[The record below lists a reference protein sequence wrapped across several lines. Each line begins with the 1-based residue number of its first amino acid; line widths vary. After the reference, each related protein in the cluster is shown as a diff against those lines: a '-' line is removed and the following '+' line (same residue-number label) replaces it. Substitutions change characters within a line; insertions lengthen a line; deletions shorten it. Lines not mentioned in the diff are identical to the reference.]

1 MQAGPAKSP
10 VTDHRHL
17 ARTPVSASS
26 RPGLAGSWTMPIENA
41 AAFVAPFR
49 VTNGKKFALSDYAC
63 DDMGG
68 HDLTKAEGKVLLEEG
83 KVVLKALQD
92 RLFADDSWSVLMILQ
107 AMDAAG
113 KDSTIEHVMSGVNPQ
128 GCQVHSFKA
137 PSTEE
142 LDHDFLWRT
151 AKALPERG
159 RIGIHNRSYYEEV
172 LVVRV
177 HPEFLGAQH
186 LPPNSIAK
194 KAGSDRFWG
203 ERLEAIADHE
213 RHLAR
218 SGMKIMKFFLHVSK
232 DEQKKRQLSRIDDA
246 HKNWKFNARD
256 VSERAY
262 WDDYMAAYEEAI
274 RATAA
279 PHAPWYVIPADR
291 KWFMRL
297 AVMQAILAEL
307 HELDLKYPTL
317 SVEAIAKLAEARK
330 ALMES

>member
-1 MQAGPAKSP
+1 
-10 VTDHRHL
+10 
-17 ARTPVSASS
+17 
-26 RPGLAGSWTMPIENA
+26 MPIKDA
-41 AAFVAPFR
+41 ATFVEPFR
-49 VTNGKKFALSDYAC
+49 VTNGKKFSLADYPTNGL
-63 DDMGG
+63 GG
-68 HDLTKAEGKVLLEEG
+68 HDLTKAEGKALLDEG
-83 KVVLKALQD
+83 KVKLHEMQE
-92 RLFADDSWSVLMILQ
+92 RLYAADQWSVLMILQ

-137 PSTEE
+137 PSPEE

-177 HPEFLGAQH
+177 HPEFLGGQR
-186 LPPNSIAK
+186 LPENGLAK
-194 KAGSDRFWG
+194 KAGSEKFWA

-218 SGMKIMKFFLHVSK
+218 AGTKLMKFFLHVSK
-232 DEQKKRQLSRIDDA
+232 DEQKQRQLERIDDP

-256 VSERAY
+256 VAERAH
-262 WDDYMAAYEEAI
+262 WDEYMAAYEAAI
-274 RATAA
+274 RATATE
-279 PHAPWYVIPADR
+279 HAPWYVIPADR

-297 AVMQAILAEL
+297 AVMQAVIAEM
-307 HELDLKYPTL
+307 ESLDLEYPTL
-317 SVEAIAKLAEARK
+317 SAEATAKLAEARK
-330 ALMES
+330 ALEES

>member
-1 MQAGPAKSP
+1 
-10 VTDHRHL
+10 
-17 ARTPVSASS
+17 
-26 RPGLAGSWTMPIENA
+26 MPIDNA
-41 AAFVAPFR
+41 ARFVAPFR
-49 VTNGKKFALSDYAC
+49 VTNGKKFRLSDYEC
-63 DDMGG
+63 DSLGG
-68 HDLTKAEGKVLLEEG
+68 HELDKQEGKALLEEG
-83 KVVLKALQD
+83 KVKLKKLQE
-92 RLFADDSWSVLMILQ
+92 LLYAADQWSVLMILQ

-137 PSTEE
+137 PSPEE

-177 HPEFLGAQH
+177 HPEFLGGQR
-186 LPPNSIAK
+186 LPDNTIAK
-194 KAGSDRFWG
+194 KVGSDSFWD

-218 SGMKIMKFFLHVSK
+218 AGTKVMKFFLHVSK
-232 DEQKKRQLSRIDDA
+232 DEQKERQLERIDDPA
-246 HKNWKFNARD
+246 KNWKFNARD
-256 VSERAY
+256 VAERAH
-262 WDDYMAAYEEAI
+262 WDEYMTAYEAAI

-279 PHAPWYVIPADR
+279 PHAPWYIVPADR

-297 AVMQAILAEL
+297 VVMQAIIAEM
-307 HELDLKYPTL
+307 ESLDLAFPTL
-317 SVEAIAKLAEARK
+317 SDDAVAKLAEARK
-330 ALMES
+330 ALLAS

>member
-1 MQAGPAKSP
+1 
-10 VTDHRHL
+10 
-17 ARTPVSASS
+17 
-26 RPGLAGSWTMPIENA
+26 MPIRNA
-41 AAFVAPFR
+41 AKFVEPFR
-49 VTNGKKFALSDYAC
+49 VTDGGKFRLADYPTDWTGGHEIEKEDGKALLEDGKK
-63 DDMGG
+63 
-68 HDLTKAEGKVLLEEG
+68 
-83 KVVLKALQD
+83 
-92 RLFADDSWSVLMILQ
+92 RLFELQERLYAADSWSVLMILQ

-137 PSTEE
+137 PSPEE

-177 HPEFLGAQH
+177 HPEFLGGQR
-186 LPPNSIAK
+186 LPENGFGK
-194 KAGSDRFWG
+194 KPDSPKFWA

-218 SGMKIMKFFLHVSK
+218 SGVKIMKFFLHVSK
-232 DEQKKRQLSRIDDA
+232 EEQKQRQLERIDDPT
-246 HKNWKFNARD
+246 KNWKFNARD
-256 VSERAY
+256 VEERAF
-262 WDDYMAAYEEAI
+262 WADYMAAYEEAI

-297 AVMQAILAEL
+297 AVMAATIAEM
-307 HELDLKYPTL
+307 ESLDLKFPEL
-317 SVEAIAKLAEARK
+317 SDAAKAKLMTARK
-330 ALMES
+330 ALEAD

>member
-1 MQAGPAKSP
+1 MKADDIAKI
-10 VTDHRHL
+10 
-17 ARTPVSASS
+17 ASA
-26 RPGLAGSWTMPIENA
+26 
-41 AAFVAPFR
+41 FR
-49 VTNGKKFALSDYAC
+49 VSKGKGFNLADHAPDSL
-63 DDMGG
+63 GG
-68 HDLTKAEGKVLLEEG
+68 NDLTKEEGKALLDEGKVRLHD
-83 KVVLKALQD
+83 LQE
-92 RLFADDSWSVLMILQ
+92 RLYADDRWAFLMILQ

-128 GCQVHSFKA
+128 GCQVFSFKA
-137 PSTEE
+137 PSPEE

-151 AKALPERG
+151 SKALPERG

-177 HPEFLGAQH
+177 HPEYLGGQR
-186 LPPNSIAK
+186 LPEDGFAK
-194 KAGSDRFWG
+194 TPGSGGFWK

-218 SGMKIMKFFLHVSK
+218 SGTKIVKFFLHVSK
-232 DEQKKRQLSRIDDA
+232 EEQKVRQLARIDDP

-256 VSERAY
+256 VAERAH
-262 WDDYMAAYEEAI
+262 WDAYMSAYEEAI

-297 AVMQAILAEL
+297 AVMSALLAEM
-307 HELDLKYPTL
+307 ESLDLKFPEL
-317 SVEAIAKLAEARK
+317 SEDAKAKLAEVRK
-330 ALMES
+330 ALEES